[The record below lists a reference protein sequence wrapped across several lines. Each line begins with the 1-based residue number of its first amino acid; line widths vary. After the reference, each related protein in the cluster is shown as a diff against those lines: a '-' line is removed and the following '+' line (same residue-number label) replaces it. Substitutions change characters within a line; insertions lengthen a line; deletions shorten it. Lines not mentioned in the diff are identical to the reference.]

1 MSSKVALHP
10 QRGCSNCFVAGCGWA
25 KAVYWIL
32 LTKCRVHLRA
42 AIISLIELHND
53 QCTDVTD
60 DALKSLYII
69 VVNLY
74 IYIHNVLQQWNW
86 FHKNLNNLKNTF
98 LQQNYWTYF
107 IFHKVDRK
115 TAEFSHRKKI
125 EVSSVFKAENIMHV
139 QLMKVQVFRNGY
151 KS

>member
-10 QRGCSNCFVAGCGWA
+10 QRGCSNCFVAGCGWV

-74 IYIHNVLQQWNW
+74 IYTQCAAAVKLVSQKLEQ
-86 FHKNLNNLKNTF
+86 LKKHIFTTK
-98 LQQNYWTYF
+98 LLD
-107 IFHKVDRK
+107 IFH
-115 TAEFSHRKKI
+115 FS
-125 EVSSVFKAENIMHV
+125 
-139 QLMKVQVFRNGY
+139 
-151 KS
+151 